1 MLKAH
6 VNVSVQCTW
15 ADFKASP
22 PPPAPYLPALFSGQL
37 LQKAKHTRHTQVGA
51 GCNHAATVRSKE
63 GSVMS
68 LLLHNL
74 FETVRARLC
83 HMASLQIRIVSLC
96 TEQTSTN

>member
-1 MLKAH
+1 M
-6 VNVSVQCTW
+6 NVLLSAPGLTSKKHHY
-15 ADFKASP
+15 ALP
-22 PPPAPYLPALFSGQL
+22 PHLQALFSGQL
-37 LQKAKHTRHTQVGA
+37 LQKAKHTKHTSVGA

-74 FETVRARLC
+74 FQTVRARLC

-96 TEQTSTN
+96 MEQTSTN